1 MNDAETLKHD
11 VPTSKS
17 VSSECEIYAAEVAA
31 ANENEASKKKKF
43 KKKLINYTELTN
55 CNRMIF
61 VLRRRKQVRVC

>member
-1 MNDAETLKHD
+1 MNDAGTLKHD

-43 KKKLINYTELTN
+43 KK
-55 CNRMIF
+55 IF
-61 VLRRRKQVRVC
+61 